1 MLCLNATYHVTGKGG
16 ERRIAAREFYQ
27 GAYFTALEAGDVLTA
42 VRIPVPAA
50 GHGSAYEKLKRK
62 IGDYATA
69 AAAVVLTMSGGKVAS
84 CSIGL
89 TNVAETPLWAEEAA
103 KILIGSTLDAAT
115 VKKAVAA
122 AEAITAPATDAR
134 GPAHYRTKMAGVM
147 LTPRARL
154 APKQKPA
161 ARGGKRT
168 MAKSH
173 IKMTVN
179 GKAVEE
185 LVEPRTLLIH
195 FLREQLSLTG
205 PHIGCETSHCGACT
219 VDLDGKSV
227 KSCTMFAVQADGA
240 DIRTIEGMANADGT
254 LHALQE
260 GFREMHGLQC
270 GFCTPGMITRA
281 YRLLQENKNPSEEEI
296 RYGISGNLCRCTGYQ
311 NIVKAIQYAA
321 AKLAGVPFQEAAE

>member
-1 MLCLNATYHVTGKGG
+1 
-16 ERRIAAREFYQ
+16 
-27 GAYFTALEAGDVLTA
+27 
-42 VRIPVPAA
+42 
-50 GHGSAYEKLKRK
+50 
-62 IGDYATA
+62 
-69 AAAVVLTMSGGKVAS
+69 
-84 CSIGL
+84 
-89 TNVAETPLWAEEAA
+89 
-103 KILIGSTLDAAT
+103 
-115 VKKAVAA
+115 
-122 AEAITAPATDAR
+122 
-134 GPAHYRTKMAGVM
+134 
-147 LTPRARL
+147 
-154 APKQKPA
+154 
-161 ARGGKRT
+161 

-179 GKAVEE
+179 GKPVEE

-260 GFREMHGLQC
+260 GFRQMHGLQC
-270 GFCTPGMITRA
+270 GFCTPGMILRA
-281 YRLLQENKNPSEEEI
+281 YRLLQENNNPSEEEI